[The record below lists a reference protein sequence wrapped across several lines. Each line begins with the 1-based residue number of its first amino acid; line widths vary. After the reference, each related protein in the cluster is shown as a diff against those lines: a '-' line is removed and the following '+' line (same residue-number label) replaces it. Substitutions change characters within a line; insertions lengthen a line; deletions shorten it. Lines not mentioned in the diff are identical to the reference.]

1 VADCLLW
8 PHGFESPRSRAT
20 TLWYQ
25 QQTVRDNPDFA
36 EVHNNFGFTLRQ
48 QRPQREFFKIGK
60 AEEAR
65 DPASAKAKRARLAK
79 FLREV

>member
-1 VADCLLW
+1 MADRLLW

-36 EVHNNFGFTLRQ
+36 EVHNNFGLTLR
-48 QRPQREFFKIGK
+48 RRAHRGSLMTSK
-60 AEEAR
+60 AE
-65 DPASAKAKRARLAK
+65 D
-79 FLREV
+79 